1 VTLVERRRLTLE
13 EAIRVGESIPI
24 SVFLD
29 PKTFKPVMSRS
40 EWERLP
46 RRRRWLDRLL
56 GGVPPRSFE

>member
-1 VTLVERRRLTLE
+1 MR
-13 EAIRVGESIPI
+13 IGESIPI

-29 PKTFKPVMSRS
+29 PKTFKPLMSRS

-56 GGVPPRSFE
+56 FSAPPKSFE